1 MNFKFTY
8 YSLSD
13 MFIELGS
20 IQAIAMGMIAAFMYY
35 IIILFVID
43 MVKKIQ
49 RMHARDRRQNA
60 RRKLYTKLPQYK
72 RAIKLLRRK
81 AICSNADE
89 KKIKELNEDLEKANV
104 LLGMMMPN
112 YDESDDEED
121 LKRILGDE
129 AGETPREQPTPRP
142 TFSKK

>member
-20 IQAIAMGMIAAFMYY
+20 IQAIAMGMIAFMMYY

-43 MVKKIQ
+43 LIKKIQ

-60 RRKLYTKLPQYK
+60 RRKLYSKLPQYK
-72 RAIKLLRRK
+72 RAIKLLKRK
-81 AICSNADE
+81 ALQSNADD
-89 KKIKELNEDLEKANV
+89 KKILELNQDLEKANV
-104 LLGMMMPN
+104 LIGMMMPK

-129 AGETPREQPTPRP
+129 AGETPREQTPR
-142 TFSKK
+142 